1 MKRTFTI
8 ALVFSCFLGRAQEA
22 DLTVKSKIERVTVF
36 LEGAQVTRLATVT
49 IKPGVSLLTFPAI
62 APGIQEQSIQAEAP
76 AGVKILSVS
85 FKVNYLEEIKVPEK
99 IAALEEERRR
109 LGMNLTQEKS
119 LEEVYREEEAIL
131 KTNKSIG
138 GTANGVPIEELKV
151 AMDYFRQRLMD
162 IKQQLLSADRNIRK
176 FNESIGKIDAQLKE
190 LSVSSAKPTGEI
202 LVKISSKTSLN
213 APIAIKY
220 VVQEARWFPSYDI
233 RAKNIQS
240 PISITYKANVTQQSG
255 EDWENVTLTI
265 SSGNP
270 SHGGAKPIIKP
281 WILGFNNIVAAS
293 NTTIGTVQQDK
304 VLGPS
309 NNLVRGRIVDETG
322 QGIPGVNVL
331 IKGTTIG
338 TVTDAVGY
346 YSIPLT
352 SDAQTLVCSFIGY
365 TTREVSIGNQNEIN
379 IQLSPDVTMLSEV
392 VATGYDFSG
401 RAPGVTS
408 YTPRVKKTI
417 VATPVVRQT
426 DVEFTLED
434 AFSVKSDGEMR
445 TTDMVEYELD
455 ALYEYYCVPKLDA
468 DAFLIAKILHWDE
481 HNFLEGEANLFF
493 EGKYIGKSI
502 LDTRNT
508 SDTLSLSL
516 GRDGNVLVT
525 REKIKDYTSRHV
537 VGSNQKS
544 MVGYEISIR
553 NKKSQHLTIVVEDQV
568 PIANDK
574 DISVDKL
581 EDSDAEYDTETGLLK
596 WKKEIDPGK
605 TELINLK
612 YVVRFP
618 KNSRMI
624 LE

>member
-1 MKRTFTI
+1 MKFWLR
-8 ALVFSCFLGRAQEA
+8 FL
-22 DLTVKSKIERVTVF
+22 
-36 LEGAQVTRLATVT
+36 
-49 IKPGVSLLTFPAI
+49 
-62 APGIQEQSIQAEAP
+62 
-76 AGVKILSVS
+76 
-85 FKVNYLEEIKVPEK
+85 
-99 IAALEEERRR
+99 RRR
-109 LGMNLTQEKS
+109 
-119 LEEVYREEEAIL
+119 R
-131 KTNKSIG
+131 
-138 GTANGVPIEELKV
+138 
-151 AMDYFRQRLMD
+151 
-162 IKQQLLSADRNIRK
+162 
-176 FNESIGKIDAQLKE
+176 
-190 LSVSSAKPTGEI
+190 
-202 LVKISSKTSLN
+202 LN
-213 APIAIKY
+213 APITIKY
-220 VVQEARWFPSYDI
+220 LVQEARWFPSYDI

-281 WILGFNNIVAAS
+281 WIVGFNNIVAAS
-293 NTTIGTVQQDK
+293 NTTVSTVQQDK
-304 VLGPS
+304 VFGPS
-309 NNLVRGRIVDETG
+309 NNLVRGRIVDENG
-322 QGIPGVNVL
+322 QGVPGVNVL

-338 TVTDAVGY
+338 TVTDAIGY

-365 TTREVSIGNQNEIN
+365 QTHEVSIGNQNEIN
-379 IQLSPDVTMLSEV
+379 IQLLPDVAMLSEV
-392 VATGYDFSG
+392 VVTGYSSQTQRNITGSIAVVDGDSYSG
-401 RAPGVTS
+401 RAAGVTS
-408 YTPRVKKTI
+408 YAPRVKKTI

-426 DVEFTLED
+426 DVEFTLEEL
-434 AFSVKSDGEMR
+434 FSVKSDGEMR

-508 SDTLSLSL
+508 SDTLALSL

-553 NKKSQHLTIVVEDQV
+553 NKKSQHLTIVVEDQI

-581 EDSDAEYDTETGLLK
+581 EDSDAEYDAETGLLK